1 MAYSGAVKD
10 EQGKL
15 NVFAIEP
22 EVYYA
27 DAPQTGFTKHAELV
41 NGRAAMIGFACMLL
55 IEILSHR
62 SFASLF
68 LG

>member
-1 MAYSGAVKD
+1 MYSGAIKD

-41 NGRAAMIGFACMLL
+41 NGRAAMIGFAAMLL
-55 IEILSHR
+55 IEIFTHR
-62 SFASLF
+62 SFVSLL